1 MLFYSFATC
10 TLDFGYRFRYEST
23 EMIKLKKNIKNKYFY
38 RLKIDVFLRTIR
50 VTNLVSRKINSY
62 SSKLEHNILNSFDY
76 YRLLE
81 DRWRKE
87 DDRLFYSKYSIL
99 EKANRSRFTISKR
112 KVDLERS
119 IGIFRSITFRKGDVG
134 IHRGT
139 LVCVQVNCGAR
150 LLKNSRES
158 FTFKS
163 YFALSLLV
171 P

>member
-1 MLFYSFATC
+1 M
-10 TLDFGYRFRYEST
+10 
-23 EMIKLKKNIKNKYFY
+23 
-38 RLKIDVFLRTIR
+38 FLRTIR
-50 VTNLVSRKINSY
+50 VTNLVSGKINSY

-81 DRWRKE
+81 DRWPKKE
-87 DDRLFYSKYSIL
+87 RRSIVLFEIFDLGEGES
-99 EKANRSRFTISKR
+99 ANRSRFTISKR